1 MKLHYAFLGAALVLA
16 ACGGTSDIDI
26 GGGGGGGDGD
36 GGGGGGLDDD
46 EIIISVEDDVCA
58 GAFVC
63 SGDLS
68 NVTFDNNGTL
78 NDASDDTLTITGL
91 PFDDDP
97 LGAVF
102 TYSGTDTDNG
112 VGIFI
117 NNDTSTFN
125 QYLALVRET
134 DGGELIVGVAT
145 IEGYQDFG
153 YRGAWVQ
160 LNDVTNTI
168 PTLGL
173 VEYTGGYSGFMVLD
187 GSGDQYVTTGNIT
200 LEVDFTD
207 SFLKGFVTGRTIET
221 FAGAPVAIP
230 NADITGVPD
239 LVLNDTQI
247 SGGTFSGTANSYN
260 GAETYES
267 GTYQGW
273 FGGAGA
279 PVVGG
284 FIEATAPE
292 FDDTGDAN
300 ITSLDTG
307 VFTAECAGSSTGC
320 AP

>member
-1 MKLHYAFLGAALVLA
+1 MLFR
-16 ACGGTSDIDI
+16 
-26 GGGGGGGDGD
+26 
-36 GGGGGGLDDD
+36 
-46 EIIISVEDDVCA
+46 
-58 GAFVC
+58 
-63 SGDLS
+63 S
-68 NVTFDNNGTL
+68 N
-78 NDASDDTLTITGL
+78 
-91 PFDDDP
+91 
-97 LGAVF
+97 
-102 TYSGTDTDNG
+102 
-112 VGIFI
+112 
-117 NNDTSTFN
+117 
-125 QYLALVRET
+125 
-134 DGGELIVGVAT
+134 
-145 IEGYQDFG
+145 
-153 YRGAWVQ
+153 
-160 LNDVTNTI
+160 
-168 PTLGL
+168 
-173 VEYTGGYSGFMVLD
+173 
-187 GSGDQYVTTGNIT
+187 
-200 LEVDFTD
+200 
-207 SFLKGFVTGRTIET
+207 RTIET